1 MAQSAPKP
9 TPASRLRALI
19 DAPDI
24 LVLPGVFDGFSTRLV
39 ERMGYTAAFITGSGV
54 SESRLGQPDV
64 GLMGLEENVSA
75 ARAIAACSHLLLLAD
90 ADTGYGNPINV
101 HHTVRAFERA
111 GVAGLM
117 LEDQVWPK
125 RCGHLKGKE
134 VIPAEEMVQKIRSA
148 AEARVDPDFV
158 IKSRTDVLA
167 THGLAEAIRRL
178 NLYAEAGA
186 DLLFADAAMSAEDIR
201 TIAKNVVKPL
211 SVNMGFGIRQRSTTP
226 LLSAKQLQDLG
237 VAVVIYPRL
246 LTACAL
252 QGMKNGLELLRRSID
267 SGKVVDRPDALV
279 SFEELHDIM
288 GMHEIE
294 EMEQRYLTPEQLET
308 KYGRG
313 RKAAIMPN
321 TKARPSTSL
330 YGCRSALALEWER
343 RDGGTST
350 SICRGHGQTS

>member
-1 MAQSAPKP
+1 MATSAPKAS
-9 TPASRLRALI
+9 PARRLRTLI
-19 DAPDI
+19 AAPGI

-39 ERMGYTAAFITGSGV
+39 RKLGYAAAFITGSGV

-64 GLMGLEENVSA
+64 GLMGLDENVAA
-75 ARAIAACSHLLLLAD
+75 ARAMAACSDLLLLAD
-90 ADTGYGNPINV
+90 GDTGYGNALNAY
-101 HHTVRAFERA
+101 HTVRAFERA

-125 RCGHLKGKE
+125 RCGHMKGKE
-134 VIPAEEMVQKIRSA
+134 VISAEEMVQKIRA
-148 AEARVDPDFV
+148 AASARVDPDFV

-167 THGLAEAIRRL
+167 THGVAEAIRRL

-186 DLLFADAAMSAEDIR
+186 DLLFADAAMSADDIG
-201 TIAKNVVKPL
+201 TIAKNVSKPL

-237 VAVVIYPRL
+237 VAVVIYPRM

-252 QGMKNGLELLRRSID
+252 MGMKRGLELLRQSLD

-288 GMHEIE
+288 GMEEIE
-294 EMEQRYLTPEQLET
+294 SLEQRFLTSAQLAT
-308 KYGRG
+308 KYGQG
-313 RKAAIMPN
+313 RQAAIMPDVDE
-321 TKARPSTSL
+321 TAASK
-330 YGCRSALALEWER
+330 
-343 RDGGTST
+343 
-350 SICRGHGQTS
+350 QMV

>member
-1 MAQSAPKP
+1 MMSSAGK
-9 TPASRLRALI
+9 RLRALI
-19 DAPDI
+19 EAPEI

-39 ERMGYTAAFITGSGV
+39 SRAGYPAAFITGSGV

-64 GLMGLEENVSA
+64 GIMGLEENVAA
-75 ARAIAACSHLLLLAD
+75 ARAIAACSDLLLLAD
-90 ADTGYGNPINV
+90 GDTGYGNALNV
-101 HHTVRAFERA
+101 YHTVRAFERA

-134 VIPAEEMVQKIRSA
+134 VISAEEMVQKIRAA
-148 AEARVDPDFV
+148 AEARSDPDFV

-167 THGLAEAIRRL
+167 THGVAEAIRRL

-186 DLLFADAAMSAEDIR
+186 NLLFADAAMSSADIA
-201 TIAKNVVKPL
+201 TIARNVSKPL

-226 LLSAKQLQDLG
+226 LLSAAQLQDLG

-252 QGMKNGLELLRRSID
+252 RGMQQGLTLLKQSID
-267 SGKVVDRPDALV
+267 TGEVVDRPDALV

-288 GMHEIE
+288 GMAEIE
-294 EMEQRYLTPEQLET
+294 DLERRFLTPSQLEA

-313 RKAAIMPN
+313 GDTAILPGAARNSKLP
-321 TKARPSTSL
+321 A
-330 YGCRSALALEWER
+330 
-343 RDGGTST
+343 
-350 SICRGHGQTS
+350 

>member
-1 MAQSAPKP
+1 MANPIP
-9 TPASRLRALI
+9 TRSPGKRLRALI
-19 DAPDI
+19 DAPEI

-39 ERMGYTAAFITGSGV
+39 SKFGYTAAFITGSGV

-64 GLMGLEENVSA
+64 GLMGLDENVAA
-75 ARAIAACSHLLLLAD
+75 ARAMAACSDLLLLAD
-90 ADTGYGNPINV
+90 GDTGYGNALNTY
-101 HHTVRAFERA
+101 HTVRAFERG

-134 VIPAEEMVQKIRSA
+134 VVSAEEMVQKIRAA

-167 THGLAEAIRRL
+167 THGLAEAVRRL

-186 DLLFADAAMSAEDIR
+186 DLLFADAAMSADDIG
-201 TIAKNVVKPL
+201 TIAKNVRKPL

-237 VAVVIYPRL
+237 VSVVIYPRM
-246 LTACAL
+246 LTACGL
-252 QGMKNGLELLRRSID
+252 MGMKRGLELLRQSLD

-288 GMHEIE
+288 GMADIE
-294 EMEQRYLTPEQLET
+294 RLEQRFLTPEQLET
-308 KYGRG
+308 KYGKG
-313 RKAAIMPN
+313 REAAIMPGA
-321 TKARPSTSL
+321 KPASSK
-330 YGCRSALALEWER
+330 
-343 RDGGTST
+343 
-350 SICRGHGQTS
+350 QTA

>member
-1 MAQSAPKP
+1 MQQSQGR
-9 TPASRLRALI
+9 RLRTLI
-19 DAPDI
+19 EAPEI

-39 ERMGYTAAFITGSGV
+39 QHAGYTAAFITGSGV

-64 GLMGLEENVSA
+64 GFMGLEENVAA
-75 ARAIAACSHLLLLAD
+75 ARAIAACSDLLLLAD
-90 ADTGYGNPINV
+90 ADTGYGNALNV

-125 RCGHLKGKE
+125 RCGHMKGKE
-134 VIPAEEMVQKIRSA
+134 VIGADEMVQKLRA
-148 AEARVDPDFV
+148 AAAAREDRDFV
-158 IKSRTDVLA
+158 LKARTDVLA

-186 DLLFADAAMSAEDIR
+186 DLLFADAALSADDIGTLAR
-201 TIAKNVVKPL
+201 EVVKPL

-226 LLSAKQLQDLG
+226 LLSARQLQDLG

-252 QGMKNGLELLRRSID
+252 RGMQRGLAFLRQSLD
-267 SGKVVDRPDALV
+267 TGEPVDRPDALV

-288 GMHEIE
+288 GMAEVE
-294 EMEQRYLTPEQLET
+294 ALEQRFLTPAQLAA
-308 KYGRG
+308 KYGTDAP
-313 RKAAIMPN
+313 AAVPV
-321 TKARPSTSL
+321 AR
-330 YGCRSALALEWER
+330 RSA
-343 RDGGTST
+343 
-350 SICRGHGQTS
+350 

>member
-1 MAQSAPKP
+1 MAKSAPQ
-9 TPASRLRALI
+9 ASPGKRLRALI
-19 DAPDI
+19 EAPEI

-39 ERMGYTAAFITGSGV
+39 SKLGYTAAFITGSGV

-64 GLMGLEENVSA
+64 GLMGLDENVAA
-75 ARAIAACSHLLLLAD
+75 ARAMAACSDLLLLAD
-90 ADTGYGNPINV
+90 GDTGYGNALNAY
-101 HHTVRAFERA
+101 HTVRAFERA

-134 VIPAEEMVQKIRSA
+134 VISAEEMVQKIRAAASA
-148 AEARVDPDFV
+148 RLDPDFV

-167 THGLAEAIRRL
+167 THGVTEAIRRL
-178 NLYAEAGA
+178 NLYADAGA
-186 DLLFADAAMSAEDIR
+186 DLLFADAAMSAEDIG
-201 TIAKNVVKPL
+201 TIAKNVSKPL

-237 VAVVIYPRL
+237 VAVVIYPRM

-252 QGMKNGLELLRRSID
+252 MGMKRGLELLEQSLA

-288 GMHEIE
+288 GMAEIE
-294 EMEQRYLTPEQLET
+294 DLEQRFLTAEQLET

-313 RKAAIMPN
+313 RKAAIMPGA
-321 TKARPSTSL
+321 K
-330 YGCRSALALEWER
+330 SAKPAAK
-343 RDGGTST
+343 SK
-350 SICRGHGQTS
+350 QTA

>member
-1 MAQSAPKP
+1 MIQSVPK
-9 TPASRLRALI
+9 TTSSSRLRALI
-19 DAPDI
+19 NAPDI

-39 ERMGYTAAFITGSGV
+39 EKMGYTAAFITGSGV

-64 GLMGLEENVSA
+64 GLMGLDENVAA
-75 ARAIAACSHLLLLAD
+75 ARAIAACSNLMLLAD

-134 VIPAEEMVQKIRSA
+134 VIAAEEMVQKIRAA

-186 DLLFADAAMSAEDIR
+186 DLLFADAAMSAEDIG
-201 TIAKNVVKPL
+201 TIAKNVLKPL

-252 QGMKNGLELLRRSID
+252 QGMKNGLELLKQSLD
-267 SGKVVDRPDALV
+267 SGKIVDRPDALV

-294 EMEQRYLTPEQLET
+294 ELEQRFLTPEQLET
-308 KYGRG
+308 KYGSE
-313 RKAAIMPN
+313 RKAAIMPDAKPGN
-321 TKARPSTSL
+321 PAAKPK
-330 YGCRSALALEWER
+330 
-343 RDGGTST
+343 
-350 SICRGHGQTS
+350 QTA

>member
-1 MAQSAPKP
+1 MTQSVVS
-9 TPASRLRALI
+9 ASPGGRLRALI
-19 DAPDI
+19 DARDI
-24 LVLPGVFDGFSTRLV
+24 LVLPGVFDGFSARLV
-39 ERMGYTAAFITGSGV
+39 EKMGYTAAFITGSGV

-64 GLMGLEENVSA
+64 GLMGLEENVAA
-75 ARAIAACSHLLLLAD
+75 ARAIAACSNLLLLAD

-134 VIPAEEMVQKIRSA
+134 VISAEEMVQKIRA
-148 AEARVDPDFV
+148 AADARVDPDFV

-186 DLLFADAAMSAEDIR
+186 DLLFADAAMSADDIG
-201 TIAKNVVKPL
+201 TIAKNVVKPV

-226 LLSAKQLQDLG
+226 LLSARQLQDLG

-252 QGMKNGLELLRRSID
+252 QGMKNGLELLAQSLD

-288 GMHEIE
+288 GMHEVE
-294 EMEQRYLTPEQLET
+294 ELEQRFLTPEQLET
-308 KYGRG
+308 KYGSG
-313 RKAAIMPN
+313 RKAAIMPD
-321 TKARPSTSL
+321 ARP
-330 YGCRSALALEWER
+330 GKPAGKPKQAA
-343 RDGGTST
+343 
-350 SICRGHGQTS
+350 

>member
-1 MAQSAPKP
+1 MANPTPKP
-9 TPASRLRALI
+9 SPGKRLRALI
-19 DAPDI
+19 DAPNI

-39 ERMGYTAAFITGSGV
+39 SKFGYTAAFITGSGV

-64 GLMGLEENVSA
+64 GLMGLDENVAA
-75 ARAIAACSHLLLLAD
+75 ARAMAACSDLLLLAD
-90 ADTGYGNPINV
+90 GDTGYGNALNAY
-101 HHTVRAFERA
+101 HTVRAFERA
-111 GVAGLM
+111 GIAGLM
-117 LEDQVWPK
+117 FEDQAWPK

-134 VIPAEEMVQKIRSA
+134 VISAQEMVQKIRAA

-167 THGLAEAIRRL
+167 THGLEEAIRRL

-186 DLLFADAAMSAEDIR
+186 DLLFADAAMSVEDIG
-201 TIAKNVVKPL
+201 TIARNVRKPL

-237 VAVVIYPRL
+237 VSVVIYPRM

-252 QGMKNGLELLRRSID
+252 MGMKHGLELLRQSLD

-288 GMHEIE
+288 GMAEIE
-294 EMEQRYLTPEQLET
+294 RLEQRFLTVEQLES
-308 KYGRG
+308 KYGKG
-313 RKAAIMPN
+313 REAAMMPDA
-321 TKARPSTSL
+321 KPPEPADKSK
-330 YGCRSALALEWER
+330 
-343 RDGGTST
+343 
-350 SICRGHGQTS
+350 QTA

>member
-1 MAQSAPKP
+1 
-9 TPASRLRALI
+9 
-19 DAPDI
+19 
-24 LVLPGVFDGFSTRLV
+24 
-39 ERMGYTAAFITGSGV
+39 
-54 SESRLGQPDV
+54 
-64 GLMGLEENVSA
+64 
-75 ARAIAACSHLLLLAD
+75 LLLAD
-90 ADTGYGNPINV
+90 
-101 HHTVRAFERA
+101 
-111 GVAGLM
+111 
-117 LEDQVWPK
+117 
-125 RCGHLKGKE
+125 
-134 VIPAEEMVQKIRSA
+134 AEEMVQKIRAA
-148 AEARVDPDFV
+148 AEARADPDFV

-186 DLLFADAAMSAEDIR
+186 DLLFADAAMSADDIG

-313 RKAAIMPN
+313 RRASIMPDAKP
-321 TKARPSTSL
+321 TKVRPSTSS
-330 YGCRSALALEWER
+330 GRTGFVENSRKPAKPSAK
-343 RDGGTST
+343 SK
-350 SICRGHGQTS
+350 QTA

>member
-1 MAQSAPKP
+1 MASPGK
-9 TPASRLRALI
+9 RLRALI
-19 DAPDI
+19 NAPEI

-39 ERMGYTAAFITGSGV
+39 RKHGYQAAFITGSGV
-54 SESRLGQPDV
+54 SESRLGQSDV
-64 GLMGLEENVSA
+64 GIMGMEENVAA
-75 ARAIAACSHLLLLAD
+75 ARAMAACSDLLLLAD
-90 ADTGYGNPINV
+90 GDTGYGNALNAY
-101 HHTVRAFERA
+101 HTVRAFERA

-125 RCGHLKGKE
+125 RCGHMRGKE
-134 VIPAEEMVQKIRSA
+134 VISAEEMEQKIRAA
-148 AEARVDPDFV
+148 AEARVDPEFV

-186 DLLFADAAMSAEDIR
+186 DLLFADAATSTSDIAAL
-201 TIAKNVVKPL
+201 AKNVSKPL

-226 LLSAKQLQDLG
+226 LLSARQLQDMG

-252 QGMKNGLELLRRSID
+252 MGMQKGLGLLQQSLD

-288 GMHEIE
+288 GMHEVE
-294 EMEQRYLTPEQLET
+294 DLEQRFLTTGQLT
-308 KYGRG
+308 AKYGEGKQAKVVPGLPPRKS
-313 RKAAIMPN
+313 KAA
-321 TKARPSTSL
+321 
-330 YGCRSALALEWER
+330 
-343 RDGGTST
+343 
-350 SICRGHGQTS
+350 